1 MDMDISNQI
10 VVRNLRFKL
19 DDDVPQYW
27 LGGARSV
34 SLLLDHL
41 SVIFPPGEAFF
52 MESVRALE
60 ASVRNP
66 ELRAEIRAFHAQ
78 EGLHGR
84 EHRRHNQRLRKFG
97 YPVDAIDG
105 SARRLLGLAKLALP
119 RSGRLAVTA
128 ALEHFTAL
136 LAQVALPADSFLA
149 KGHPEMSALWRW
161 HAAEENE
168 HAAVAYDLLHEA
180 SGSYARRVGIM
191 ALTTLGF
198 IGKVLQHQA
207 MMMHADGILFDV
219 REWAA
224 LYHFLFRDPAI
235 VARVFKPYFS
245 YYKPSF
251 HPHQMKC
258 VELLA
263 TWREDFANDARY
275 RRSADA
281 SLRNTQVA

>member
-1 MDMDISNQI
+1 
-10 VVRNLRFKL
+10 RNLRFKL

-60 ASVRNP
+60 ASVRSP

-84 EHRRHNQRLRKFG
+84 EHQRHNQRLHKFG

-119 RSGRLAVTA
+119 RTGRLAVTA

-180 SGSYARRVGIM
+180 SGSYALRVGIM

-198 IGKVLQHQA
+198 IGKVLQHQS
-207 MMMHADGILFDV
+207 MMMHADGILFDA

-258 VELLA
+258 AELLA
-263 TWREDFANDARY
+263 AWREDFASDARY
-275 RRSADA
+275 RRSAHA
-281 SLRNTQVA
+281 SLRNSQVA

>member
-60 ASVRNP
+60 ANVHEPR
-66 ELRAEIRAFHAQ
+66 LRAEIRAFHAQ

-84 EHRRHNQRLRKFG
+84 EHRRHNQRLRTFG
-97 YPVDAIDG
+97 YPVDAIDR
-105 SARRLLGLAKLALP
+105 SARRLLGVAKFALP

-136 LAQVALPADSFLA
+136 LAQVALPTDSFLS

-168 HAAVAYDLLHEA
+168 HAAVAYDLLHEV
-180 SGSYARRVGIM
+180 SGSYALRVGIM

-198 IGKVLQHQA
+198 IGKVLQHQI
-207 MMMHADGILFDV
+207 MMMRADGILFDA
-219 REWAA
+219 REWAS
-224 LYHFLFRDPAI
+224 LYRFLFRDPAI
-235 VARVFKPYFS
+235 VARVFKPYIS

-251 HPHQMKC
+251 HPHQMKSS
-258 VELLA
+258 ELLEA
-263 TWREDFANDARY
+263 WRVDFARDVRY
-275 RRSADA
+275 RRSALA
-281 SLRNTQVA
+281 SLRNNRGA